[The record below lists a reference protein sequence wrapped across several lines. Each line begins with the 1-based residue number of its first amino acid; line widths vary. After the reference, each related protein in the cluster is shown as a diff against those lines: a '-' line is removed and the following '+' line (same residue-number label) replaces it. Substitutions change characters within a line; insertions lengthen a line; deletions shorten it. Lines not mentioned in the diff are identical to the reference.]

1 MEKCDNH
8 NSLPNNYFELKE
20 NIENILFE
28 KFQGK
33 SPFMIYFQ
41 LIKDLWSDLS
51 NIINKHIIVPLFVI
65 WWNEEEC
72 VYYFTQKQI
81 SNIVSLSDKLVVNY
95 TECIKLLKNLQSLKK
110 IWYFTL
116 LIENDTSL
124 KDTPLA
130 KEFLQFIDSLREG
143 RLLSS
148 LEWKFNDMDT
158 NKQMI
163 HWSHEQKTLFFH
175 NYYKELDKVLYEA
188 VEEVI
193 APYLEYIKQLSNSWT
208 ST

>member
-20 NIENILFE
+20 NIEN
-28 KFQGK
+28 
-33 SPFMIYFQ
+33 
-41 LIKDLWSDLS
+41 

-81 SNIVSLSDKLVVNY
+81 SNIVSLSDN
-95 TECIKLLKNLQSLKK
+95 
-110 IWYFTL
+110 
-116 LIENDTSL
+116 
-124 KDTPLA
+124 
-130 KEFLQFIDSLREG
+130 SLREG